1 MNRSS
6 AGKALPTL
14 LQVLPPIARDLAIEL
29 EIAIGQG
36 GARTRL
42 KLGAALA
49 AAAALRDDELWRA
62 LAMDAGSHG
71 ESDVGPLALD
81 AAMRFAHVGEAAPS
95 DATTRILR
103 LALVRAFH
111 GERGAHTAADPLVD
125 ECANVA
131 EIVHALAIARSVDRT
146 AEDIDRAASF
156 LRLPQRRRLSSRPE
170 DEALI
175 DAAKVPSSVPRLE
188 AGKPASKPPSE
199 ASSSKPPS
207 EGRIP
212 AKTPAPTSDRDRA
225 PISQRG
231 AAASPVPPGARVS
244 NPPDGRSTTPS
255 GHPRTLRV
263 LVVDDDEGYR
273 KLLGRM
279 LSPLEVVNASNGA
292 AALELL
298 ATQGEFEVILT
309 KLELPEVSGVELFEM
324 VKRKWPQLVSRV
336 VFVSAHGSAPDGQTM
351 LRKPISRDSLL
362 HTIGR
367 VSKKIAEM
375 NGARPSKP
383 PR

>member
-1 MNRSS
+1 
-6 AGKALPTL
+6 
-14 LQVLPPIARDLAIEL
+14 VLPPIARDLAIEL
-29 EIAIGQG
+29 EMAIGQG

-42 KLGAALA
+42 KIGAALA

-81 AAMRFAHVGEAAPS
+81 AAMRFAHQGESAPS

-111 GERGAHTAADPLVD
+111 GERGSQSAADPLVD

-156 LRLPQRRRLSSRPE
+156 LRLPRRRLSSRPE

-175 DAAKVPSSVPRLE
+175 DAAKSPSSRPRIE
-188 AGKPASKPPSE
+188 TSKPASKPPPE
-199 ASSSKPPS
+199 AASSKPPS

-212 AKTPAPTSDRDRA
+212 VKTTPAPQSNRDGA

-231 AAASPVPPGARVS
+231 AGASPVPPGVSAS
-244 NPPDGRSTTPS
+244 NPPDAGRRTTPS

-273 KLLGRM
+273 RLLGRM

-292 AALELL
+292 SALEML
-298 ATQGEFEVILT
+298 ATTQGEFEVILT
-309 KLELPEVSGVELFEM
+309 KLELPEVSGIELFEM
-324 VKRKWPQLVSRV
+324 IKRKWPQLVSRV
-336 VFVSAHGSAPDGQTM
+336 IFVSAHGSAPDGQTM

-362 HTIGR
+362 HTISR

-375 NGARPSKP
+375 NDKRQSKP